1 MLYKPAMEA
10 DDITKEVDT
19 MTSDISDEPSKNTD
33 IDTSNTDDIFGTKKK
48 SGITKQNKKK
58 EEVPDTANE
67 PNEEAEVDNSNPDE
81 NSDED
86 VNNIDGDNE
95 IDDSEVDELDND
107 FELSDSEKMKKLKKR
122 LILLYN
128 VFDSAINTLDTTS
141 NDVNDSELTTAY
153 SKSKEYL
160 SYAKNH
166 IYEIITEN
174 LKKDTYPILL
184 KKYIGLCRFY
194 DICVSMIDKSMQK
207 YEESINGKVFTH
219 KKRKSTK

>member
-58 EEVPDTANE
+58 EEVPDTTDE